1 MKTTT
6 AQKYGRAF
14 AELLFLRLRPEAM
27 RDMPWPGR
35 VILYILALGLFYL
48 PILIFAVGSSIRNT
62 ALIPYFLAI
71 GAVHVL
77 AKVMLVNSKRTQR
90 RFSSLHSRRS
100 FFLRLWLIVEYIGFM
115 WVVYLFY
122 PLACVLVP
130 VSLLGMAAEGLLG
143 GRFILDLFMH
153 HPETFIRVGGVCSYI
168 AFILADGF
176 KKLRTGFLPDY
187 LGLYALLSVI
197 SGAAQGGIGRVLE
210 YFSLDLSNV
219 SAVLSEIFSLS
230 NSSMNL
236 VASVMTVFFA
246 VYSLYTSNNRADGPP
261 QPSEDTDTY

>member
-1 MKTTT
+1 MKNTT

-14 AELLFLRLRPEAM
+14 AELLFLRLRPEGM
-27 RDMPWPGR
+27 REMPWPGR
-35 VILYILALGLFYL
+35 VMLYALALSLFYL
-48 PILIFAVGSSIRNT
+48 PILAFAVSSCIQNT

-71 GAVHVL
+71 GVVHAL
-77 AKVMLVNSKRTQR
+77 AKVMLYNSKRIQR
-90 RFSSLHSRRS
+90 RFSSLHSHKS
-100 FFLRLWLIVEYIGFM
+100 FFLRLWLIVEYIVFM

-130 VSLLGMAAEGLLG
+130 VSLLGMAAENLLG
-143 GRFILDLFMH
+143 GRFILALFMH
-153 HPETFIRVGGVCSYI
+153 HPEVFIRVGGVCSYI
-168 AFILADGF
+168 TFILADGL

-197 SGAAQGGIGRVLE
+197 SGTAQGGIGRVLE

-219 SAVLSEIFSLS
+219 SAVMSEIFSLS

-246 VYSLYTSNNRADGPP
+246 VYSLYTSNSRADGPP
-261 QPSEDTDTY
+261 QPPEDVDSY